1 MSSTGRV
8 DEGMVTHD
16 DTTIDD
22 GNDDLGYLTDTDPE
36 ICAESIWVLRMAD
49 ALLVAN
55 GRGTRAE
62 RQASR
67 RRELEDDLN
76 GGMEE
81 EEWGGRNADKGVV
94 AERDEVED
102 ERGGGEDAAAGEAE
116 FLMFESA
123 VNQFLLAAPM
133 KPEILGKDA
142 WPVVVAPPS
151 RMSVAVTHALLIIN
165 EADLSRL
172 AHILLVVLAEGAG
185 AATVPLVV
193 THHALF
199 LWAVASNLLNLL
211 RFQMESWTPSHLLAM
226 RL

>member
-22 GNDDLGYLTDTDPE
+22 GNDDVGYLTDTDPE
-36 ICAESIWVLRMAD
+36 IRAESIRVLRMTD

-62 RQASR
+62 RQAAR

-81 EEWGGRNADKGVV
+81 EEWGGRNADEGVV

-116 FLMFESA
+116 FLMLESA

-142 WPVVVAPPS
+142 
-151 RMSVAVTHALLIIN
+151 
-165 EADLSRL
+165 
-172 AHILLVVLAEGAG
+172 
-185 AATVPLVV
+185 
-193 THHALF
+193 
-199 LWAVASNLLNLL
+199 
-211 RFQMESWTPSHLLAM
+211 
-226 RL
+226 